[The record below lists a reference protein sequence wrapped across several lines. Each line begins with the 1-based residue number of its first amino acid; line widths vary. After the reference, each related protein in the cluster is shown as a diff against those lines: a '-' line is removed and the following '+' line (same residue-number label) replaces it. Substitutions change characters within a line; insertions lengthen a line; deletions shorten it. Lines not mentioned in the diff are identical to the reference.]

1 MVPAI
6 WAKFRKQSH
15 IIKYSHRTLKKVA
28 STKENKTKQLPMGPS

>member
-28 STKENKTKQLPMGPS
+28 STKENKKQLPMGPS